1 MINLTIEGD
10 RALLAKIRTATA
22 EVTAALEEAV
32 DETTTLVTRDAKANA
47 PVDTGALRKDIRS
60 RRPAPLVGEVV
71 TDLPYSR
78 RIEFGFVAST
88 LISEHNRTITQ
99 VFGRPIAPKT
109 IRISEHWVT
118 YNQAGQFY
126 MTRAADG
133 QRPQFLKRASA
144 AVGAALR

>member
-71 TDLPYSR
+71 TDLPYSLR
-78 RIEFGFVAST
+78 VEFGFVGADS
-88 LISEHNRTITQ
+88 L
-99 VFGRPIAPKT
+99 GR
-109 IRISEHWVT
+109 V

-133 QRPQFLKRASA
+133 QRPQFLKRASD